1 MSNPQQP
8 ELGRSRKTPSQS
20 PDSMATVLQG
30 EPDLGAE
37 SPRGP
42 VPPENQPGHHPQK
55 EQDKPDPQAFAE
67 RLGVTPAEGNA
78 GTESPTRAA
87 SSSPDYGTPTRA
99 RRMSPV
105 AMIGILALT
114 FRFIRRRRRRQRA

>member
-20 PDSMATVLQG
+20 PDSTATVLQG
-30 EPDLGAE
+30 EPDLGTE
-37 SPRGP
+37 STRGP
-42 VPPENQPGHHPQK
+42 IPPENQPGHHPEK

-67 RLGVTPAEGNA
+67 RLGVTAAEG
-78 GTESPTRAA
+78 GTGVESQRTTAPSA
-87 SSSPDYGTPTRA
+87 PDHRTPARV

-105 AMIGILALT
+105 ALVGVLALT
-114 FRFIRRRRRRQRA
+114 FRFVRRRRRQRRT